1 MSTIRTVIIGPV
13 QTVEGY
19 LNYTKLNYFPLLE
32 LEDPAVDGTL
42 ESQFVTVFTQFP

>member
-19 LNYTKLNYFPLLE
+19 LNYTKLSYFALPE
-32 LEDPAVDGTL
+32 LED
-42 ESQFVTVFTQFP
+42 

>member
-19 LNYTKLNYFPLLE
+19 LNYTKLNYFTPPQ
-32 LEDPAVDGTL
+32 LEDSAVDGTL
-42 ESQFVTVFTQFP
+42 ESRFVTVFTQFP